1 MDTVVQPSNYESYPG
16 GVCLISM
23 DGKEQVLF
31 CNELLASWF
40 GYDSPEDFLSAIH
53 HSYPNMVYSD
63 GYTDLKTLYGN
74 ASSEGGAVP
83 VYLLGR
89 DREGKFLFLSGT
101 LASRHDGDTPVWA
114 LYVVK
119 DMKNDRPGQRRALSD
134 FLRPHKFYK
143 ATVEAADR
151 DYRMGVFSQF
161 VPLFF
166 NLTNFKIYNASHG
179 REAGDALIEQ
189 MARSIRHEF
198 PTALACHLGGDHFE
212 VLAPREMLIP
222 RLNRIN
228 ESLNF
233 YLKDSSI
240 ALKIGMVVRSEDED
254 NYIPVERYNLFDCA
268 KVAADSIKNDA
279 TRFWM
284 VYTASMGETKANQVY
299 VLKNFEQAL
308 EREYFQVFYQPVIRT
323 YTGNVCNLEALSR
336 WEDPERGRIMP
347 KDYIPVLEEA
357 GLIPQLDYYVIDKV
371 ASYLAERVRLGQP
384 VVPVSVNLSRVD
396 FDQSNPFLEVEHIV
410 STYNIRRDWLII
422 EVTESALLH
431 QNAKLESMLERFQ
444 SAGYICWID
453 DFGSAYSSLNTLQNY
468 TFDTL
473 KMDMAFMRNFTD
485 KSRRIMKS
493 IVLMAK
499 MLGIHTLA
507 EGAETQEQVDFLRA
521 IGCERIQGYYYARPM
536 PAEECN
542 RWMEEN
548 KHQLEPPVEARL
560 LQTLGLV
567 NLLTDAPIALVLY
580 DWKNHPRHLRVLV
593 ENEAFQNVRATA
605 QMGTAD
611 EEENLHSMDKIRMA
625 VKDALADCHR
635 GSTTFVRNGQY
646 MKYNITMLADSHGLY
661 AGKAEL
667 YNLSQDTQLQ
677 VAEKTDMMFRNILS
691 LHSDVAYYD
700 TSSDKVEII
709 ATDSPSLYQG
719 NRVSFDCWLDSFAP
733 VHPDDVENFRQMV
746 RPDNVRQQAL
756 SRGHY
761 VYSFFF
767 RRRTI
772 NGQYQWQVLEALLL
786 SSREDSDILYA
797 VQDAPIEYTE
807 ERENFFGA
815 FAHSFGFSLRREK
828 REEPL
833 VDSLLTI
840 LGQSTSL
847 CCFLKDDQRRFRL
860 VSQGFL
866 RYYGIS
872 DEKLILGKTDEE
884 IGWHPDNLPAA
895 SLENDVIQHETVY
908 QDVETVCVVRGI
920 PRRILV
926 SKYPV
931 QYANGKRGLLGFFK
945 EIPQADSAEI
955 PSVSVDLNTG
965 LMTYAAMNKVAQSYF
980 DQYRVYGMDFTA
992 VLIRVSGYSRKKRQ
1006 LASGTEDSLLRAI
1019 SPVVQRHI
1027 PLDGIISYVEDGY
1040 FLFLCKMTETYLD
1053 GKMQDL
1059 EQDLQ
1064 ALTHIENIPVFL
1076 HMDYVMAHGQEAEN
1090 LDGLYRLLKGRMK
1103 GPKDETKAKGEEARA
1118 DGIYF
1123 TGEVLDSLSS
1133 SVIIS
1138 DRDTREV
1145 LYVNKEGMRELGLSG
1160 PEEYRGRCCNELICG
1175 NTYRCQKCPYHELSF
1190 HAFHNEILHNSYL
1203 GNDYL
1208 CHGLLISYAGKICHL
1223 EILLN
1228 LSRLLA
1234 RDRKSNLFVFRESA
1248 VNDMIEAGMR
1258 EPDADKGIYNLLASI
1273 GRVLKADKV
1282 LIFEENRDGTADNT
1296 YEWCRRGVPST
1307 IRQLERVPARKVRDL
1322 YAQYGSDQIAMLN
1335 AHKES
1340 LPREILRMEG
1350 IDFFL
1355 SGHLF
1360 NGSQSMGFTAV
1371 VNPSVSDREQ
1381 ARPILA
1387 ILTRFVAIMIR
1398 NRDMM
1403 KELQEQSL
1411 LDPMTGAG
1419 NRRAFSRY
1427 LSHVPHGTP
1436 VAFFFGD
1443 LNGLKKINDSKGHEA
1458 GDAAIR
1464 TAVRILAGKVPLDH
1478 VFRMGG
1484 DEFLVAEEHISS
1496 QQMETWMAEYRN
1508 EFRAHGLSMAL
1519 GATMRIAPCVDVDN
1533 LLTEVDREMYKDKE
1547 KSRDRR

>member
-1 MDTVVQPSNYESYPG
+1 
-16 GVCLISM
+16 
-23 DGKEQVLF
+23 
-31 CNELLASWF
+31 
-40 GYDSPEDFLSAIH
+40 
-53 HSYPNMVYSD
+53 
-63 GYTDLKTLYGN
+63 
-74 ASSEGGAVP
+74 
-83 VYLLGR
+83 
-89 DREGKFLFLSGT
+89 
-101 LASRHDGDTPVWA
+101 
-114 LYVVK
+114 
-119 DMKNDRPGQRRALSD
+119 
-134 FLRPHKFYK
+134 
-143 ATVEAADR
+143 
-151 DYRMGVFSQF
+151 
-161 VPLFF
+161 
-166 NLTNFKIYNASHG
+166 
-179 REAGDALIEQ
+179 
-189 MARSIRHEF
+189 
-198 PTALACHLGGDHFE
+198 
-212 VLAPREMLIP
+212 
-222 RLNRIN
+222 
-228 ESLNF
+228 
-233 YLKDSSI
+233 
-240 ALKIGMVVRSEDED
+240 
-254 NYIPVERYNLFDCA
+254 
-268 KVAADSIKNDA
+268 
-279 TRFWM
+279 
-284 VYTASMGETKANQVY
+284 
-299 VLKNFEQAL
+299 
-308 EREYFQVFYQPVIRT
+308 
-323 YTGNVCNLEALSR
+323 
-336 WEDPERGRIMP
+336 
-347 KDYIPVLEEA
+347 
-357 GLIPQLDYYVIDKV
+357 
-371 ASYLAERVRLGQP
+371 
-384 VVPVSVNLSRVD
+384 
-396 FDQSNPFLEVEHIV
+396 
-410 STYNIRRDWLII
+410 
-422 EVTESALLH
+422 
-431 QNAKLESMLERFQ
+431 
-444 SAGYICWID
+444 
-453 DFGSAYSSLNTLQNY
+453 
-468 TFDTL
+468 
-473 KMDMAFMRNFTD
+473 
-485 KSRRIMKS
+485 
-493 IVLMAK
+493 
-499 MLGIHTLA
+499 
-507 EGAETQEQVDFLRA
+507 
-521 IGCERIQGYYYARPM
+521 
-536 PAEECN
+536 
-542 RWMEEN
+542 
-548 KHQLEPPVEARL
+548 
-560 LQTLGLV
+560 
-567 NLLTDAPIALVLY
+567 
-580 DWKNHPRHLRVLV
+580 
-593 ENEAFQNVRATA
+593 
-605 QMGTAD
+605 
-611 EEENLHSMDKIRMA
+611 
-625 VKDALADCHR
+625 
-635 GSTTFVRNGQY
+635 
-646 MKYNITMLADSHGLY
+646 
-661 AGKAEL
+661 
-667 YNLSQDTQLQ
+667 
-677 VAEKTDMMFRNILS
+677 
-691 LHSDVAYYD
+691 
-700 TSSDKVEII
+700 
-709 ATDSPSLYQG
+709 
-719 NRVSFDCWLDSFAP
+719 
-733 VHPDDVENFRQMV
+733 
-746 RPDNVRQQAL
+746 
-756 SRGHY
+756 
-761 VYSFFF
+761 
-767 RRRTI
+767 
-772 NGQYQWQVLEALLL
+772 
-786 SSREDSDILYA
+786 
-797 VQDAPIEYTE
+797 
-807 ERENFFGA
+807 
-815 FAHSFGFSLRREK
+815 
-828 REEPL
+828 
-833 VDSLLTI
+833 
-840 LGQSTSL
+840 
-847 CCFLKDDQRRFRL
+847 
-860 VSQGFL
+860 
-866 RYYGIS
+866 
-872 DEKLILGKTDEE
+872 
-884 IGWHPDNLPAA
+884 
-895 SLENDVIQHETVY
+895 
-908 QDVETVCVVRGI
+908 
-920 PRRILV
+920 
-926 SKYPV
+926 
-931 QYANGKRGLLGFFK
+931 
-945 EIPQADSAEI
+945 
-955 PSVSVDLNTG
+955 
-965 LMTYAAMNKVAQSYF
+965 
-980 DQYRVYGMDFTA
+980 
-992 VLIRVSGYSRKKRQ
+992 
-1006 LASGTEDSLLRAI
+1006 
-1019 SPVVQRHI
+1019 
-1027 PLDGIISYVEDGY
+1027 
-1040 FLFLCKMTETYLD
+1040 MTETYLD

-1208 CHGLLISYAGKICHL
+1208 CHGLLISYGGKICHL

-1484 DEFLVAEEHISS
+1484 DEFLVAAEHISS